1 VVKAVA
7 ARLVDHG
14 KPLAVTEVDLPEPRP
29 DEVVV
34 DMLYGGV
41 NPVDR
46 YRAAGSVDGTSPL
59 PRTLGAEGTGTVDG
73 RLVAVFGHGVGT
85 TRDGVWA
92 TRVVVPRSALIELPD
107 GIDPRQAAVM
117 GVAGV
122 TAWRTVAELAQVTPS
137 DRVLVMGAGGGVGS
151 IIVSLVH
158 RIGATVWA
166 QASAPSDADRLRAL
180 GASEVVGGTADDLA
194 AQVRGLRPTVV
205 FDPLG
210 GGFTGAAIAS
220 LVPRGR
226 LVIFGTS
233 AGPTGTVPLQDIY
246 RSGLK
251 ILGYGGLRDSD
262 QVLGAALATSLNALA
277 SGKLAVAIGQT
288 LPLAQVN
295 EAFELLAAQKVS
307 GKLVLDLRRPPPAG

>member
-7 ARLVDHG
+7 AQLVDHG

-85 TRDGVWA
+85 TRDG
-92 TRVVVPRSALIELPD
+92 
-107 GIDPRQAAVM
+107 
-117 GVAGV
+117 
-122 TAWRTVAELAQVTPS
+122 
-137 DRVLVMGAGGGVGS
+137 
-151 IIVSLVH
+151 
-158 RIGATVWA
+158 VWA

>member
-1 VVKAVA
+1 
-7 ARLVDHG
+7 
-14 KPLAVTEVDLPEPRP
+14 
-29 DEVVV
+29 
-34 DMLYGGV
+34 
-41 NPVDR
+41 
-46 YRAAGSVDGTSPL
+46 
-59 PRTLGAEGTGTVDG
+59 
-73 RLVAVFGHGVGT
+73 VGT

>member
-1 VVKAVA
+1 MKATA
-7 ARLVDHG
+7 ARLVGHG
-14 KPLAVTEVDLPEPRP
+14 RPLAVAQVDLPAPGP

-46 YRAAGSVDGTSPL
+46 YRAAGSVDGGSPL
-59 PRTLGAEGTGTVDG
+59 PRTLGAEGTGTVAG

-85 TRDGVWA
+85 TRDGIWA
-92 TRVVVPRSALIELPD
+92 TRAVVPRSALIELPA

-122 TAWRTVAELAQVTPS
+122 TAWRTVTELAQVTSS
-137 DRVLVMGAGGGVGS
+137 DRVLVLGAGGGVGS
-151 IIVSLVH
+151 IIVSLAR

-166 QASAPSDADRLRAL
+166 QASAPGDAGWLRGL
-180 GASEVVGGTADDLA
+180 GASQVVGGTADDLA
-194 AQVRGLRPTVV
+194 GQVRGLRPTVV

-233 AGPTGTVPLQDIY
+233 AGPAGTVPLQDIY

-262 QVLGAALATSLNALA
+262 EVLGAALAGALQALA
-277 SGKLAVAIGQT
+277 SGKLAVVIGET
-288 LPLAQVN
+288 LPLARVN

-307 GKLVLDLRRPPPAG
+307 GKLVLDLQV